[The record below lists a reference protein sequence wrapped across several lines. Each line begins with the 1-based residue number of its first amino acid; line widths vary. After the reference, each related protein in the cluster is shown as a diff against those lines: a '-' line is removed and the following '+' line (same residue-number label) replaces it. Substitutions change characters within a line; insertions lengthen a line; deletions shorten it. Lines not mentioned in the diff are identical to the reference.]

1 MGFLGGL
8 IIGIFVG
15 CLIGIFVIALVSA
28 NGNTDCENC
37 KQAKYCDCVDKDR
50 VKDRNEF

>member
-15 CLIGIFVIALVSA
+15 CLIGFFLMALISA
-28 NGNTDCENC
+28 NGNTDCEDC
-37 KQAKYCDCVDKDR
+37 TQAKHCNSADKDR